1 MRVLITNF
9 VFGMRSGTE
18 SVVELLADALRVA
31 GHHVMIFAPTLVGD
45 TNWMMYKGHLVYN
58 EIDQIPYRPDV
69 IHAHHVSPCFIAMA
83 RFPDVPIV
91 YTCHSSVFEI
101 EAPLLHPQIKHYVA
115 VDAACR
121 DKCLSRGI
129 PANRLTTIENAVDSS
144 RYIARSPPPDRP
156 RKALLL
162 TKASGHTESVRQVC
176 AAENIILDELGPGT
190 GKFSD
195 ELEKELLKYDLVFA
209 TARMALEA
217 AFVGCAVVVCDGRG
231 FAGLLT
237 TRNVATWRKNNFGVR
252 LLVRPTT
259 FGLLQEAIK
268 HYDAKDTA
276 DITNYLRE
284 HSPADKY
291 ISKYEKLYRS
301 AIKAGSSDLPALGLA
316 NGQWAQ
322 ELVATAEKRTWF
334 RIASEMHWMPETN
347 TLGRMLDQSQS
358 EILAE
363 LHSVAKL
370 HVSNSHSMETLA
382 ETLIAK
388 IDKLDREISTSTNIL
403 VSLKAMYQALVPSP
417 LRRMGAALRA
427 RSKRQN
433 NKSL

>member
-9 VFGMRSGTE
+9 VFGMRSGSE

-45 TNWMMYKGHLVYN
+45 TNWMIQKGHLIYHA
-58 EIDQIPYRPDV
+58 IDQIPYRPDV

-83 RFPDVPIV
+83 RFPDVPVV

-129 PANRLTTIENAVDSS
+129 PANRLTTIENAVDSA
-144 RYIARSPPPDRP
+144 RFIARPPLPDRP

-162 TKASGHTESVRQVC
+162 TKASGHTELVRRAC
-176 AAENIILDELGPGT
+176 AAETITLDELGPGT

-195 ELEKELLKYDLVFA
+195 ALEKELLKYDLVFA

-237 TRNVATWRKNNFGVR
+237 TRNVAAWRKNNFGVR
-252 LLVRPTT
+252 LLARPTT
-259 FGLLQEAIK
+259 VGLLQEAIQ
-268 HYDAKDTA
+268 HYDAKDAA
-276 DITNYLRE
+276 DVADYLRE

-291 ISKYEKLYRS
+291 VSQYEKLYRS
-301 AIKAGSSDLPALGLA
+301 AIKAGSPGLPALDLA
-316 NGQWAQ
+316 NGLWAQ

-334 RIASEMHWMPETN
+334 RIASEMHWMPETD
-347 TLGRMLDQSQS
+347 TLRQMLDQSKS

-363 LHSVAKL
+363 LHSVTERHL
-370 HVSNSHSMETLA
+370 PNSHSMETLA
-382 ETLIAK
+382 QTLTTK

-403 VSLKAMYQALVPSP
+403 LSLKAMYQALVPSP
-417 LRRMGAALRA
+417 LRRVGAVLRA
-427 RSKRQN
+427 RSKRH
-433 NKSL
+433 NKSP

>member
-9 VFGMRSGTE
+9 VFGMRSGSE
-18 SVVELLADALRVA
+18 NVAELLADALRVA

-45 TNWMMYKGHLVYN
+45 TNWMILKGHLIYN

-83 RFPDVPIV
+83 RFPDVPVV

-101 EAPLLHPQIKHYVA
+101 EAPLLHPQITHYVA
-115 VDAACR
+115 VDAAGR

-129 PANRLTTIENAVDSS
+129 PADRLTTIENAVDSA
-144 RYIARSPPPDRP
+144 RFIARPPLPDRP

-162 TKASGHTESVRQVC
+162 TKAGGHAESVRRVC
-176 AAENIILDELGPGT
+176 VTENLLLDELGPGT

-195 ELEKELLKYDLVFA
+195 ELEKDLLQYDLVFA

-237 TRNVATWRKNNFGVR
+237 TRNVASWRKNNFGVR
-252 LLVRPTT
+252 LLSRPTT
-259 FGLLQEAIK
+259 HALLQEAIK
-268 HYDAKDTA
+268 QYDAKDTA
-276 DITNYLRE
+276 NVAEYLRE
-284 HSPADKY
+284 HAPADKY
-291 ISKYEKLYRS
+291 ISQYEKLYRL
-301 AIKAGSSDLPALGLA
+301 AIMAGSPGLAALGLA

-322 ELVATAEKRTWF
+322 ELVATAEKRLWF

-347 TLGRMLDQSQS
+347 TLRQMLDQSKS

-363 LHSVAKL
+363 LRSVAEI
-370 HVSNSHSMETLA
+370 HVSDSRSTEILANTL
-382 ETLIAK
+382 TTK
-388 IDKLDREISTSTNIL
+388 IDKLDQQISMSTDIL
-403 VSLKAMYQALVPSP
+403 VSLRAMYQALVPSP
-417 LRRMGAALRA
+417 FRRIGALLRA

-433 NKSL
+433 KSQ